1 MFRRLLDWR
10 TVGGVGRCVG
20 WWQRWGLTIN
30 YYFYPSLLNYSDQQ
44 SRTIT
49 DRLTTTGAAQS
60 YNISP
65 RCCTIFHNYRSAL
78 NIQQYCHHLSV
89 PWYTIVHNCGPVP
102 SPHILILHILKRIFC
117 SRVPA
122 ATGSNTTHNN
132 PIMLPP
138 PPAPVININTTET
151 VTILKCFPDHYCNV
165 LPLLAFKNLH
175 SRDFYRI
182 LSKACSTILHH
193 GPHYQRLQQICN
205 TAAAAP
211 SNEFSLD
218 RCNLMYIVDGEAGM
232 PH

>member
-1 MFRRLLDWR
+1 MLHYLSQLPLRPPPSIYSNTRVSLD
-10 TVGGVGRCVG
+10 
-20 WWQRWGLTIN
+20 
-30 YYFYPSLLNYSDQQ
+30 
-44 SRTIT
+44 
-49 DRLTTTGAAQS
+49 
-60 YNISP
+60 
-65 RCCTIFHNYRSAL
+65 
-78 NIQQYCHHLSV
+78 IQL
-89 PWYTIVHNCGPVP
+89 IHNCGPVP

-182 LSKACSTILHH
+182 LSKAWSNIVHH

>member
-1 MFRRLLDWR
+1 MCRVVAAVGINHQLLLLPISAQLFRS
-10 TVGGVGRCVG
+10 
-20 WWQRWGLTIN
+20 TI
-30 YYFYPSLLNYSDQQ
+30 L
-44 SRTIT
+44 
-49 DRLTTTGAAQS
+49 
-60 YNISP
+60 
-65 RCCTIFHNYRSAL
+65 HNYWPAHDHGRGTILQYFSTVL
-78 NIQQYCHHLSV
+78 HYLSQLPLRPPPSIYSNTRVSLDIQL
-89 PWYTIVHNCGPVP
+89 IHNCGPVP
-102 SPHILILHILKRIFC
+102 SPHILILHILKRILC

-182 LSKACSTILHH
+182 LSKAWSNIVHH

>member
-1 MFRRLLDWR
+1 MCRVVAAVGINHQLLLLPISAQLFRP
-10 TVGGVGRCVG
+10 
-20 WWQRWGLTIN
+20 TIPHN
-30 YYFYPSLLNYSDQQ
+30 LE

-65 RCCTIFHNYRSAL
+65 RCCTIFHNYRSARRP
-78 NIQQYCHHLSV
+78 QYTRVSLD
-89 PWYTIVHNCGPVP
+89 IVHNCGTVP

-151 VTILKCFPDHYCNV
+151 VTILKCFPR
-165 LPLLAFKNLH
+165 PLLQCATTVGLQKSSQ
-175 SRDFYRI
+175 SR
-182 LSKACSTILHH
+182 LL
-193 GPHYQRLQQICN
+193 
-205 TAAAAP
+205 
-211 SNEFSLD
+211 
-218 RCNLMYIVDGEAGM
+218 
-232 PH
+232 